1 MKKKFNINTIMSNGI
16 INAPKVGISGA
27 FYKYQFCATR
37 EEWNAAFDKAAKR
50 GDQHW
55 EWVPKGN
62 NSPIGDYFTKT
73 VGNYVYLYV
82 IDSRGD
88 WESVAFTHKVIAGD
102 IRQ

>member
-1 MKKKFNINTIMSNGI
+1 MKKFNINTVI
-16 INAPKVGISGA
+16 INGLKSAPRVGISGV

-50 GDQHW
+50 GEQHW

>member
-1 MKKKFNINTIMSNGI
+1 MKKFNINTVI
-16 INAPKVGISGA
+16 INGLKSAPKVGISGA

-37 EEWNAAFDKAAKR
+37 EEWNTAFNKAAER
-50 GDQHW
+50 GAQHW
-55 EWVPKGN
+55 EWVPEGTC
-62 NSPIGDYFTKT
+62 SPIGDYFTKE
-73 VGNYVYLYV
+73 VGNYIYLYV